1 MILGTHNPNNQI
13 KFKTTMLKLCDYSDA
28 YIHVNGSI
36 TVVGY
41 EADAAAIEADRNNM
55 EVTFENYGPFT
66 DCIS

>member
-1 MILGTHNPNNQI
+1 M
-13 KFKTTMLKLCDYSDA
+13 CDYSDA